1 MLCCYAFFNVCAFI
15 FVFCFVLF
23 ATPVHSFHLPKKKKK
38 RIRRGYEVYK
48 QICSSC
54 HSLDRIAFRNLVG
67 VSHTTAEA
75 KAIAEEVEVEDG
87 PDDNGD
93 MFKRPGK
100 VRRRSKR
107 GAELCLIHPSIFF
120 WV

>member
-1 MLCCYAFFNVCAFI
+1 MLSLTSVLLFLF
-15 FVFCFVLF
+15 FVLF
-23 ATPVHSFHLPKKKKK
+23 SLLLPFIPSIYPKKKKKK